1 MIFFHCLN
9 IGLTAWWVSGEVDGW
24 KLMPAAGL
32 MMVCMQSCKV
42 LRELDDVKKENNK
55 CDATI
60 SSITSSLTRVSRRCR
75 WKSRGF
81 GFHAMCFSTSVLY
94 IIIIYTQ
101 TRDGSSV
108 ITPRSNNNV
117 VAEKMANEIF
127 QYFVVPQGSLHVAF
141 GGALQLLSLLQH
153 TQSNQDHV
161 WFVSLFQPIV
171 FNFSICLLLAPSPHV
186 DMGVFSGWAKNCL
199 PLPHLTSVESQAGC
213 DMIGV

>member
-1 MIFFHCLN
+1 
-9 IGLTAWWVSGEVDGW
+9 
-24 KLMPAAGL
+24 MPAAGL

-75 WKSRGF
+75 IRISCDVF
-81 GFHAMCFSTSVLY
+81 FNLSALHY
-94 IIIIYTQ
+94 YYTQ

-153 TQSNQDHV
+153 IQSNQDHV

-186 DMGVFSGWAKNCL
+186 DMGVFSG
-199 PLPHLTSVESQAGC
+199 
-213 DMIGV
+213 

>member
-1 MIFFHCLN
+1 
-9 IGLTAWWVSGEVDGW
+9 
-24 KLMPAAGL
+24 MPAAGL

-75 WKSRGF
+75 CKSRGF

-94 IIIIYTQ
+94 IIIIQ
-101 TRDGSSV
+101 MRDGSSV

-186 DMGVFSGWAKNCL
+186 DMGVFSG
-199 PLPHLTSVESQAGC
+199 
-213 DMIGV
+213 